1 MILNVW
7 WVWLAAAAVLAILEL
22 LVPVYV
28 FSGFAVGAA
37 VVGVAMWMGLDL
49 SWPWLLL
56 ICGLVALVA
65 WLGLRAAMGVRK
77 GQVKVWDRDIN
88 ED

>member
-22 LVPVYV
+22 LVPAYV
-28 FSGFAVGAA
+28 FSGFAVGAG
-37 VVGVAMWMGLDL
+37 VVGLAMWAGLDL
-49 SWPWLLL
+49 PWPWLLL
-56 ICGLVALVA
+56 ICGIVALIA
-65 WLGLRAAMGVRK
+65 WLAMRKAMGVRR
-77 GQVKVWDRDIN
+77 GQVKIWDRDIN